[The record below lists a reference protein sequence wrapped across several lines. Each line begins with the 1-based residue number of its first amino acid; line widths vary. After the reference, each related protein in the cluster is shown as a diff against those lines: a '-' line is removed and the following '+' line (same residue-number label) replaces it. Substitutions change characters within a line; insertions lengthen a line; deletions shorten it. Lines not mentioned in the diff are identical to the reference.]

1 MPETFETNCPEET
14 IALGER
20 LARRWSVGDCVG
32 LVGQLGTGKT
42 VLVRGIA
49 RGLGIRDERLV
60 SSPTYVLAQEYPAR
74 VPVFHVD
81 LYRLPAPGAG
91 GPAGGEVPGPE
102 ADEEIEQLGLEEM
115 LAAGVVLI
123 EWAERAGEALPRPRW
138 EVAIEA
144 LSETRRR
151 FSLRRLAGP
160 ADALDAAGA
169 K

>member
-32 LVGQLGTGKT
+32 LVGQLGAGKT

-49 RGLGIRDERLV
+49 RGMGIRDERLV
-60 SSPTYVLAQEYPAR
+60 SSPTYVLVQEYPAR

-81 LYRLPAPGAG
+81 LYRLPAAGA
-91 GPAGGEVPGPE
+91 AGTG
-102 ADEEIEQLGLEEM
+102 ADAEIEQLGLEEM

-123 EWAERAGEALPRPRW
+123 EWADRAAEALPRPRW

-144 LSETRRR
+144 ISETRRR

-160 ADALDAAGA
+160 GDALDGA
-169 K
+169 EAK